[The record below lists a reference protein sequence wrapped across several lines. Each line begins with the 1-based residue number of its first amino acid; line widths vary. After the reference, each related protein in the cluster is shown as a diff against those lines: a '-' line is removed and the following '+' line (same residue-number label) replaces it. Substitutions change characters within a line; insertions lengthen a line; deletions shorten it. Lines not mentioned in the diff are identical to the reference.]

1 MKKDEVHVGKYMEV
15 WGDTVVPK
23 ELGISAAICIVT
35 SMAFYLLGRLLLSSI
50 LTMEAGLIKGYSLL
64 IGIVGTFIGAYICAK
79 QFRPK
84 RKISIDF
91 EEEDIESI
99 LKAAGMTVEE
109 ESEALRTVSPQIIK
123 EMEDLELYSLLALVP
138 EDSPNF
144 KPEYREKIARKEA

>member
-1 MKKDEVHVGKYMEV
+1 MKKDEVQVGKYMEV

-23 ELGISAAICIVT
+23 ELAISAGICIVT
-35 SMAFYLLGRLLLSSI
+35 SMAFYLLGRLLLNSI
-50 LTMEAGLIKGYSLL
+50 LTLEPGLVKGYALL

-99 LKAAGMTVEE
+99 LKAAGMTLEE
-109 ESEALRTVSPQIIK
+109 EAEALRTVSPQVIK
-123 EMEDLELYSLLALVP
+123 EMEDLELYSLLALIP
-138 EDSPNF
+138 EDSPNY
-144 KPEYREKIARKEA
+144 KPEYREKLARKEA